1 MPRNR
6 AYINVVVVCKSDY
19 NRGYATPGPACFG
32 STAAPAAAIR
42 PERKGLT
49 VNAALPDD
57 EAAQAAD
64 NDASAQAPASRSV
77 RIQRI
82 LESEIFSG
90 HLAPG
95 ARLDEVE
102 LAARFRVSRTPVR
115 EALRHLA
122 SAGLIQIR
130 PRQPAVVVELPASR
144 LIEMFQV
151 MAELE
156 ALCARMAARR
166 ISASQLAALSALH
179 DELIELAKTDR
190 VADFYEVN
198 RRFHET
204 IYEASQN
211 EFLAEQTRALRNRIG
226 AYRRLVTQKPSRR
239 AATLTEHD
247 DVLRAIATGNEDAA
261 AAAMRGHVNLLGE
274 KLLDFIALFPKNGR

>member
-1 MPRNR
+1 M
-6 AYINVVVVCKSDY
+6 
-19 NRGYATPGPACFG
+19 
-32 STAAPAAAIR
+32 
-42 PERKGLT
+42 
-49 VNAALPDD
+49 NAALPDQ
-57 EAAQAAD
+57 EAVQAAD
-64 NDASAQAPASRSV
+64 DGAPAPASRSV
-77 RIQRI
+77 RIQQI

-122 SAGLIQIR
+122 SAGLIRIR

-156 ALCARMAARR
+156 SLCARMAARR
-166 ISASQLAALSALH
+166 ISASQLATLSALH
-179 DELIELAKTDR
+179 DELIELSKTDR

-247 DVLRAIATGNEDAA
+247 DVLRAIATGNEEAA
-261 AAAMRGHVNLLGE
+261 ADAMRGHVNLLGE
-274 KLLDFIALFPKNGR
+274 KLLDFIALFPKSGR

>member
-1 MPRNR
+1 MARWRVQVDVFRSAGAGRTTVDRQNQGRPQAR
-6 AYINVVVVCKSDY
+6 A
-19 NRGYATPGPACFG
+19 
-32 STAAPAAAIR
+32 AAAIG
-42 PERKGLT
+42 PKSEGSS
-49 VNAALPDD
+49 VNSALLDQ
-57 EAAQAAD
+57 EAAQAAE
-64 NDASAQAPASRSV
+64 NDAPASRSV

-122 SAGLIQIR
+122 SAGLIRIR

-247 DVLRAIATGNEDAA
+247 DVLRAIATGNEEAA
-261 AAAMRGHVNLLGE
+261 ADAMRGHVNLLGE
-274 KLLDFIALFPKNGR
+274 KLLDFIALFPKSGR